1 MGEYRDRDHIK
12 SFAIRA
18 TRMSP
23 AQRSAFERLSPTYC
37 VPLTNSPIDAR
48 ALFPEPGN
56 PLHLEIGF
64 GMGDA
69 TAEMARS
76 RPSVNFLGVEVHRPG
91 VGKLLS
97 AIEREALQ
105 NVRIIHGDALLVVE
119 QMLAPESVDGILL
132 FFPDPWPKTRHHKR
146 RIVRDGFVGLLR
158 SRLRPGGFIYAVTDW
173 EEYAEWMLAV
183 FTRVPG
189 LVNRYE
195 KYAPPQSWR
204 PRTAFEKKGLAAGH
218 CIRELYFLR
227 E

>member
-23 AQRSAFERLSPTYC
+23 AQQSAFERLSPTYC
-37 VPLTNSPIDAR
+37 VPVTDSPIDAR
-48 ALFPEPGN
+48 ALFPVPGN
-56 PLHLEIGF
+56 PLYLEVGF

-76 RPSVNFLGVEVHRPG
+76 LSAVNFLGVEVHRPG

-97 AIEREALQ
+97 AIEREALE

-119 QMLAPESVDGILL
+119 RMLAAESVDGVLL

-146 RIVRDGFVGLLR
+146 RIVRDGFVALLQ
-158 SRLRPGGFIYAVTDW
+158 SRLRPGGFVYAVTDW
-173 EEYAEWMLAV
+173 EEYAEWMLEV

-189 LVNRYE
+189 LVNRYGG
-195 KYAPPQSWR
+195 YAPAQSWR
-204 PRTAFEKKGLAAGH
+204 PRTAFENKGIAAGH
-218 CIRELYFLR
+218 RIRELYFLR